1 MLIPPK
7 AIFDPAGR
15 RFSALDRL
23 IARVDGGLRALAPP
37 NRAATRPSPAA
48 AVPEAPLEPA
58 ERRHSAGL
66 MRVNH
71 TGEVCAQA
79 LYLGQALVSRDPALT
94 AALTDAAGEEHDHL
108 VWCAERLAELGG
120 HPSVLNPVWFAGSV
134 AIAVTTAAA
143 GDAVSLGF
151 VEETERQVCAHLD
164 GHLEQL
170 SERDARSRAIVQTM
184 RADEARHADNA
195 RAAGARQLPPLV
207 QRIMAVEARVMTTLA
222 YWF

>member
-1 MLIPPK
+1 MIPPK
-7 AIFDPAGR
+7 AISDPAGR
-15 RFSALDRL
+15 RFNALDRL
-23 IARVDGGLRALAPP
+23 IGRVDGALRVLAPP
-37 NRAATRPSPAA
+37 QRAAARPSPAA
-48 AVPEAPLEPA
+48 AMRETALEPA
-58 ERRHSAGL
+58 EQRHSAGL

-79 LYLGQALVSRDPALT
+79 LYLGQAMVARDPAL
-94 AALTDAAGEEHDHL
+94 AATLTDAAAEEHDHL
-108 VWCAERLAELGG
+108 VWCAQRLAELNS

-134 AIAVTTAAA
+134 AIAIATAAA
-143 GDAVSLGF
+143 GDKLSLGF

-170 SERDARSRAIVQTM
+170 SERDERSRAIVQAM

-195 RAAGARQLPPLV
+195 RAAGAQPLPPLLK
-207 QRIMAVEARVMTTLA
+207 RLMALEARVMTTLA